1 MNKIILL
8 YSTATAV
15 MAVCSLSGCQTTYS
29 ALPAAG
35 GFGTVSAASRPTRPV
50 VEEPEALVASVA
62 AQPFLLT
69 TSRPQMAEAGTIKI
83 DQGAAPYHALR
94 PVTGLQAPS
103 PDTLLQQKQAEAPR
117 LFGVTQAAHIAGGV
131 LVLAGGITTIS
142 GLHSD
147 EPGFEPLAIAALGV
161 ILAIIGGAMLLFRG
175 KTAHRRQ
182 KQA

>member
-1 MNKIILL
+1 M
-8 YSTATAV
+8 
-15 MAVCSLSGCQTTYS
+15 
-29 ALPAAG
+29 
-35 GFGTVSAASRPTRPV
+35 
-50 VEEPEALVASVA
+50 EEPEALVASVA

-69 TSRPQMAEAGTIKI
+69 TSRPQAAEDGAVKM

-94 PVTGLQAPS
+94 PITGLQAQS
-103 PDTLLQQKQAEAPR
+103 PDTLLQQKQAEVPR
-117 LFGVTQAAHIAGGV
+117 QFGVTQAAHIAGGV

-161 ILAIIGGAMLLFRG
+161 ILAVVGGAMLLFRG
-175 KTAHRRQ
+175 KTARRRQ